1 MLSRQLL
8 RQSSLLVHSARSYAT
23 KIPATKGSK
32 RSEDKVNTAEPTT
45 AVGDASAGGDSSPL
59 GSTASPIVDTIPPI
73 TADIPVTSAAEE
85 VASTPIPAEPLP
97 ASSSPLAPASKS
109 TEALTP
115 TISLATHYLNTAE
128 DREGS
133 YPGERTGA
141 KAKGSGT
148 KSSIEKKRQN
158 LTRVL
163 LALGFAGLVGGVGV
177 YGREWDDEEEKMK
190 LIGRTEDLAAVALC
204 DEGGVNAWVGRGR
217 IRIGEAMDVRYP
229 LFFLFHL
236 IYPISDASHIFPA
249 IQYLNKPAW
258 EPLIPPPLPEPHF
271 RPYTLVVDL
280 DDLLVHSSWDVSSD

>member
-8 RQSSLLVHSARSYAT
+8 RQSSLLVHSARSYTTRISA
-23 KIPATKGSK
+23 AKGAIG
-32 RSEDKVNTAEPTT
+32 SEEVPKTAEPTT
-45 AVGDASAGGDSSPL
+45 AVGDALAGGAPSPL
-59 GSTASPIVDTIPPI
+59 GSTASPIVDTIPTIPG
-73 TADIPVTSAAEE
+73 DIPATSASEE
-85 VASTPIPAEPLP
+85 VAATPIPSEPLP
-97 ASSSPLAPASKS
+97 TSTSPLAPAPKS

-177 YGREWDDEEEKMK
+177 YGREWDNEEEKMK

-204 DEGGVNAWVGRGR
+204 EEGGVNAWVGRGR
-217 IRIGEAMDVRYP
+217 IRIGEAMDVR
-229 LFFLFHL
+229 FIFS
-236 IYPISDASHIFPA
+236 PIF
-249 IQYLNKPAW
+249 
-258 EPLIPPPLPEPHF
+258 E
-271 RPYTLVVDL
+271 
-280 DDLLVHSSWDVSSD
+280 